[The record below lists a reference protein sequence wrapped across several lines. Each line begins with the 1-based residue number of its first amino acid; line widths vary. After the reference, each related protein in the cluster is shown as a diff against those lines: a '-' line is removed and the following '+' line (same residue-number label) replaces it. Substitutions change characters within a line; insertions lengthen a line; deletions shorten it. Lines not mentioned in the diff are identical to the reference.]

1 MTVLIDLGERQEVIA
16 PDPPAPWRRVLLGAV
31 GLVGLAMA
39 AITWLVGT
47 PPQPGVLVTDSSGL
61 VSGIDPET
69 GATRLTVTNGLAS
82 PDGSTVYR
90 IEDTPTG
97 DRIEIVDSTTGQVAA
112 STPVDQGLRPAVV
125 GVAGQAAVLVPAG
138 ETEDLLY
145 APRPREVTDLTVV
158 WKDGRGPKTFHLEGN
173 FVPETFTVDGDT
185 LYLLDFQ
192 PATNPDHYFVRQ
204 LDLDTG
210 QVTDVYSPDGGRVEL
225 NPEMRGRARAQVI
238 HPDGTFMYTLYTVG
252 ATDPITDPE
261 GETRYGFV
269 HVISLT
275 ENWSH
280 CIFLPLPMGE
290 VESAL
295 SLTIDPNGEN
305 LWVVDGRNGLAAEVH
320 TDSISVVRTI
330 PLDERIVRN
339 GSGARLR
346 TAYSETTGR
355 LFVANRYWV
364 FAIDPQGK
372 DEIMIWAPPAESNT
386 DQITDLRLSEDSRQ
400 LWVISDDQMYTVDA
414 SSLEVMSRFELPGK
428 ALEFVG
434 GHIPPVK
441 FESIESFQCFC

>member
-1 MTVLIDLGERQEVIA
+1 MTVLIDQGERQEVIS
-16 PDPPAPWRRVLLGAV
+16 PDPAPPWRRALLGAV
-31 GLVGLAMA
+31 ILVGLVLAAMA
-39 AITWLVGT
+39 WLAGR

-61 VSGIDPET
+61 VSGIDPDT

-82 PDGSTVYR
+82 PDGSTIYR
-90 IEDTPTG
+90 IEET
-97 DRIEIVDSTTGQVAA
+97 
-112 STPVDQGLRPAVV
+112 
-125 GVAGQAAVLVPAG
+125 PAG
-138 ETEDLLY
+138 NTEDLLY
-145 APRPREVTDLTVV
+145 APRPREVTDLTVA
-158 WKDGRGPKTFHLEGN
+158 WKDGRTPKTFHLEGN
-173 FVPETFTVDGDT
+173 FVPETFTVDGET

-192 PATNPDHYFVRQ
+192 PATDPDHYFVRQ

-210 QVTDVYSPDGGRVEL
+210 QVTDVYSRDGGRVEL

-238 HPDGTFMYTLYTVG
+238 HPDGSFMYTLYTVG
-252 ATDPITDPE
+252 ATDPITDPD

-269 HVISLT
+269 HVISLE

-290 VESAL
+290 IESAL

-305 LWVVDGRNGLAAEVH
+305 LWVVDAANALAAEVH
-320 TDSISVVRTI
+320 TASTSVVRTL

-339 GSGARLR
+339 VSGTSLR
-346 TAYSETTGR
+346 TAYSEAAGR
-355 LFVANRYWV
+355 LFIANRYWV
-364 FAIDPQGK
+364 FAVDPQGR
-372 DEIMIWAPPAESNT
+372 DEIMMWSPPAESET

-400 LWVISDDQMYTVDA
+400 LWVISDDQIYTVDA
-414 SSLEVMSRFELPGK
+414 SSLEVMSRFELPGP

-441 FESIESFQCFC
+441 FESIENFQCFC